1 MASQQNSTTQVLYL
15 KAPESHTY
23 HVHTGRGHM
32 TRHSSHTN
40 IQAHAEANSLS
51 TDTRKKE
58 GFSKPVYLHRALH
71 GSESPPGWQV
81 SHRCRGLRKTRRRGG
96 VVF

>member
-1 MASQQNSTTQVLYL
+1 MTQ
-15 KAPESHTY
+15 
-23 HVHTGRGHM
+23 
-32 TRHSSHTN
+32 HSSHTS

-71 GSESPPGWQV
+71 GQDHHLGGKSLIDIEIYLEPIG
-81 SHRCRGLRKTRRRGG
+81 RGS
-96 VVF
+96 VVI